1 MGVMRGA
8 LPPVVAGVE
17 DLAGVRCAVR
27 SAGAPTLIYATSRL
41 VGHLAS
47 FGLL

>member
-1 MGVMRGA
+1 MVCVGHCRRWLLA
-8 LPPVVAGVE
+8 LK

-27 SAGAPTLIYATSRL
+27 SAGAPTLTYATSRL